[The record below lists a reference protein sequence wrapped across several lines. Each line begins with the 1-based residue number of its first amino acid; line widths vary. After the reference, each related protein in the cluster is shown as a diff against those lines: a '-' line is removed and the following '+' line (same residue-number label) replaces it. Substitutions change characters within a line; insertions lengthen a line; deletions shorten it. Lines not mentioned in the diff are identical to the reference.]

1 MSLFNFPLYLYS
13 QFLAAFLC
21 CYLLFKR
28 KTTFIKLLT
37 LLLVVTFFVELTGKQ
52 MVKIGKPNFL
62 VYHFY
67 NLFEYF
73 TIFFLYE
80 NLLKE
85 KKYLKT
91 SYGLLFLLILLWILT
106 FFNRS
111 YTYYVLIIGSLNT
124 GVLVFLYLREL
135 LLSNEIV
142 NYKKLLPFWV
152 SVGFL
157 VFHLPAIPFFSFW
170 SYMKNRDLL
179 PILYSLIVLMNV
191 IISFGL
197 LWSNKKVEY

>member
-1 MSLFNFPLYLYS
+1 MQVLDIPISLYS
-13 QFLAAFLC
+13 QLLVALLSCFFLVN
-21 CYLLFKR
+21 R
-28 KTTFIKLLT
+28 RTTFMKLLT
-37 LLLVVTFFVELTGKQ
+37 LFLVVTFFVELIGLYLSL
-52 MVKIGKPNFL
+52 VKKPNFWI
-62 VYHFY
+62 YYFHTF
-67 NLFEYF
+67 FECF
-73 TIFFLYE
+73 IIFFLYR

-85 KKYLKT
+85 RKYLKI
-91 SYGLLFLLILLWILT
+91 SYLLLS
-106 FFNRS
+106 FFIVFWVAAFFDKNYIH
-111 YTYYVLIIGSLNT
+111 YTGIVGSLNV
-124 GVLVFLYLREL
+124 GVMVFLFLREL

>member
-1 MSLFNFPLYLYS
+1 MQVLDIPISLYS
-13 QFLAAFLC
+13 QLLVALLSCFFLVN
-21 CYLLFKR
+21 R
-28 KTTFIKLLT
+28 RTTFMKLLT
-37 LLLVVTFFVELTGKQ
+37 LFLVVTFFVELIGLYLSL
-52 MVKIGKPNFL
+52 VKKPNFWI
-62 VYHFY
+62 YYFHAF
-67 NLFEYF
+67 FECF
-73 TIFFLYE
+73 IIFFLYR

-85 KKYLKT
+85 RKYLKI
-91 SYGLLFLLILLWILT
+91 SYLLLS
-106 FFNRS
+106 FFIVFWVAAFFDKNYIH
-111 YTYYVLIIGSLNT
+111 YTGIVGSLNV
-124 GVLVFLYLREL
+124 GVMVFLFLREL

-179 PILYSLIVLMNV
+179 PILYSLIVLMNI

-197 LWSNKKVEY
+197 LWSSRRVEY